1 MSYAFHRYPADL
13 IDVLELAGE
22 RVVIRPVLPQ
32 DQDLTAVF
40 FANLSPLARQQ
51 RFLSAMRSL
60 PPGLLARLTQVDYT
74 SHLALVAEV
83 FRDGRESVIAE
94 ARYAVNP
101 DRSEAEFAVSVAEPW
116 QGLGLARRL
125 LETLARR
132 AAKAG
137 IRRLVGETL
146 DSNERMLKLAKTAGF
161 SITRSLDT
169 RGLMR
174 LQKTLAPA
182 LTALP
187 PAAAR
192 PKAGPHLHPLA

>member
-1 MSYAFHRYPADL
+1 MTYQIHRYPADL
-13 IDVLELAGE
+13 IDVVYLKGE

-32 DQDLTAVF
+32 DQALTAAF
-40 FANLSPLARQQ
+40 FGDLSARARQQ
-51 RFLSAMRSL
+51 RFLSAMRS
-60 PPGLLARLTQVDYT
+60 PPPQLLARLTQVDYT

-94 ARYAVNP
+94 ARYAVGR
-101 DRSEAEFAVSVAEPW
+101 DRSEAEFAIAVAEAW

-125 LETLARR
+125 LATLVRR
-132 AAKAG
+132 AAEAG

-146 DSNERMLKLAKTAGF
+146 DSNERMLKLAQRAGF
-161 SITRSLDT
+161 SSTRSLNT

-182 LTALP
+182 LGAPP
-187 PAAAR
+187 PAAA
-192 PKAGPHLHPLA
+192 AA

>member
-1 MSYAFHRYPADL
+1 MTYEIHRYPADL
-13 IDVLELAGE
+13 IDVTYLAGE

-32 DQDLTAVF
+32 DQELTRAF
-40 FANLSPLARQQ
+40 FGDLSPASRQQ

-60 PPGLLARLTQVDYT
+60 PPGLIERLTHVDYT

-94 ARYAVNP
+94 ARYAVGA
-101 DRSEAEFAVSVAEPW
+101 DRSEAEFAIAVAEPW
-116 QGLGLARRL
+116 QGLGLARLL

-132 AAKAG
+132 AASAG

-146 DSNERMLKLAKTAGF
+146 ASNERMLKLAKGAGF
-161 SITRSLDT
+161 SISRSLSS

-174 LQKTLAPA
+174 LQKTLAPP
-182 LTALP
+182 TADLP
-187 PAAAR
+187 ATAAAR
-192 PKAGPHLHPLA
+192 ATAPA

>member
-1 MSYAFHRYPADL
+1 MTYQIHRYPADL
-13 IDVLELAGE
+13 IDVVYLEGE
-22 RVVIRPVLPQ
+22 RAVIRPVLPQ
-32 DQDLTAVF
+32 DQDLTAAF
-40 FANLSPLARQQ
+40 FGDLSPRARQQ

-60 PPGLLARLTQVDYT
+60 PPGLLERLTQVDYT

-83 FRDGRESVIAE
+83 FRDGRERVIAE
-94 ARYAVNP
+94 ARYAVGW
-101 DRSEAEFAVSVAEPW
+101 DRSEAEFAIAVAEPW

-125 LETLARR
+125 LETLGRR
-132 AAKAG
+132 AAEAG

-146 DSNERMLKLAKTAGF
+146 DTNERMLKFAQRAGF

-182 LTALP
+182 LGALP
-187 PAAAR
+187 PAAA
-192 PKAGPHLHPLA
+192 AA